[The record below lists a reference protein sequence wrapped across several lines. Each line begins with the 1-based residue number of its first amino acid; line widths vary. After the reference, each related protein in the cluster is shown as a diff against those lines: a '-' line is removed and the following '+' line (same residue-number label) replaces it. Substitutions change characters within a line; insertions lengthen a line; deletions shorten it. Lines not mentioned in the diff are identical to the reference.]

1 MAEFQEDMI
10 FNKINDIHSSTK
22 RLCFGIEWLLVDKFV
37 KRIKKYVIIFVGWSD
52 GSHQAKFAANADTII
67 KI

>member
-37 KRIKKYVIIFVGWSD
+37 KRIKKYVIIFVG
-52 GSHQAKFAANADTII
+52 
-67 KI
+67 